1 MRSVNPVGKLP
12 PSCNLKAKAGTVM
25 LFEGR
30 VLHGTGANR
39 SDAWRY
45 VVTIANVKP
54 WLKQQ
59 ENTMLG
65 LRPEVLERTSEKL
78 LQRLGYKSAGSMH
91 MEGYGMM
98 GNGRPG
104 DEKGDLRRVRQ
115 MIDRGE
121 YRRMGPLSRDGGPAV
136 GDERE
141 NPDGY
146 GVPTD
151 DLSLH
156 VLQGPDG
163 EGEARVQ
170 AREFADRMENSI
182 KGQPKL

>member
-1 MRSVNPVGKLP
+1 MREGKPLGKLP

-39 SDAWRY
+39 TDQWRY

-54 WLKQQ
+54 WLRQQ

-65 LRPEVLERTSEKL
+65 LRPEVLDRATEKL
-78 LQRLGYKSAGSMH
+78 MQRLGYKSQGSMH

-98 GNGRPG
+98 GSGRPG
-104 DEKGDLRRVRQ
+104 DSKGDLRRVRQ
-115 MIDRGE
+115 MIDRGD
-121 YRRMGPLSRDGGPAV
+121 YKRMGPLSVDGTPLK
-136 GDERE
+136 DDPIE
-141 NPDGY
+141 NPENY
-146 GVPTD
+146 SIRTD

-156 VLQGPDG
+156 ILQGPDG
-163 EGEARVQ
+163 EAEARIQ
-170 AREFADRMENSI
+170 ARKFAERMQQSI
-182 KGQPKL
+182 RADARL